1 MEMDEDFFKEEIYY
15 KDLYYTTKGKEQCA
29 PNHSFGPTVREYF
42 LIHIIMKGKGYFEIG
57 NSRFN
62 LKEGQ
67 FFIIYPNVMTYYQ
80 ADEEDPWEYA
90 RYHCGTA
97 ANIYSTVHWSFVA
110 KAPAD

>member
-1 MEMDEDFFKEEIYY
+1 MDEDFFKEEIYY

-80 ADEEDPWEYA
+80 ADEEDPWEYYWIGMKGEHLEA
-90 RYHCGTA
+90 LLMAIGFQ
-97 ANIYSTVHWSFVA
+97 V
-110 KAPAD
+110 